1 MRASPIF
8 IIGTER
14 SGSNLL
20 RLLLHAHSRIAV
32 PHPPHLVRY
41 FAPLMPSYGDLRS
54 DRAFSRFT
62 RDVVQ
67 LVETHIHPWEVRIDV
82 EALRRTARRDLLGV
96 YVALYQQY
104 LDTVG
109 KARWACKSTFM
120 IDWARPLL
128 DRIPDAQFLLLVRDP
143 RDVAASSKKAVF
155 STFHP
160 YRTALLWRE
169 QQEKGLELL
178 QTLPARS
185 IHLLRYEDLVREPE
199 PAVRSLC
206 AFLEEDFEPAMLR
219 HFEGEEARR
228 TAALAE
234 AWANTSQ
241 PVNVASV
248 GRFDK
253 DMTPREVQ
261 LVESVAAGTMARLG
275 YAPACPAPGLAAA
288 APGLRERLWIGVMER
303 ALWLRVEVRSL
314 RRDRNVGRRWRRALL
329 MTRLRLGASLW
340 SLRQS
345 LWPAGP
351 VDPAKSPRSGSHP

>member
-20 RLLLHAHSRIAV
+20 RLILHAHSRIAV

-54 DRAFSRFT
+54 DRAFALFT

-67 LVETHIHPWEVRIDV
+67 LLETHIHPWEVKIDV
-82 EALRRTARRDLLGV
+82 EELRRTARRDLLGV
-96 YVALYQQY
+96 YVALYEQY
-104 LDTVG
+104 RRALG

-120 IDWARPLL
+120 IDQVGPLL
-128 DRIPDAQFLLLVRDP
+128 DRIPDAQLIFLVRDP
-143 RDVAASSKKAVF
+143 RDVAASSKKSVF

-160 YRTALLWRE
+160 HRTALLWRE
-169 QQEKGLELL
+169 QQEKGLDLL
-178 QTLPARS
+178 QALPAGT

-199 PAVRSLC
+199 AAVRSLC

-234 AWANTSQ
+234 SWENTSR
-241 PVNVASV
+241 PVNGASV
-248 GRFDK
+248 GRFGK
-253 DMTPREVQ
+253 DMSPREVQ
-261 LVESVAAGTMARLG
+261 LVESVAAGAMARLG
-275 YAPACPAPGLAAA
+275 YLPAAPASPESGLAA
-288 APGLRERLWIGVMER
+288 PGVLERLYIGVMER
-303 ALWLRVEVRSL
+303 VLWLRVEARSL
-314 RRDRNVGRRWRRALL
+314 SRDRNFGRRWRRALFL
-329 MTRLRLGASLW
+329 TRLRLGALS
-340 SLRQS
+340 
-345 LWPAGP
+345 PA
-351 VDPAKSPRSGSHP
+351 ALKR

>member
-54 DRAFSRFT
+54 DRAFARFT

-67 LVETHIHPWEVRIDV
+67 LLETHIHPWEVRIDV
-82 EALRRTARRDLLGV
+82 EELRRTARRDLLGV
-96 YVALYQQY
+96 YVALYEQY
-104 LDTVG
+104 RAALG

-128 DRIPDAQFLLLVRDP
+128 DRIPDAQFLFLVRDP

-178 QTLPARS
+178 QTLPPQS

-199 PAVRSLC
+199 RVVRSLC

-241 PVNVASV
+241 PVNGASV

-253 DMTPREVQ
+253 DMTPREVR

-275 YAPACPAPGLAAA
+275 YAPACPEPELAAA
-288 APGLRERLWIGVMER
+288 SPGLLERLWIGVMER
-303 ALWLRVEVRSL
+303 ALWLRVEARSL
-314 RRDRNVGRRWRRALL
+314 RRDRNVGRRWRRTLL
-329 MTRLRLGASLW
+329 MTRLRLGA
-340 SLRQS
+340 
-345 LWPAGP
+345 
-351 VDPAKSPRSGSHP
+351 H